1 MNKPYSETT
10 RNELQMTTSRAF
22 GKTPAPDVP
31 QGMTWLNAGRN
42 LSLGDFRGRLLILHF
57 WTYA

>member
-1 MNKPYSETT
+1 
-10 RNELQMTTSRAF
+10 MTTSRAF

-31 QGMTWLNAGRN
+31 AGMTWLNTGREM
-42 LSLGDFRGRLLILHF
+42 SMDDFKGRLLVLHF